1 MSIKFYNTKGL
12 RIAEC
17 VLSLGSRPRSALR
30 NTHSAILGTHT
41 NLTSPAPH
49 LKSISYFAPMQFKE
63 IIGQE
68 NIKQQ
73 LLQTV
78 VENRVSHA
86 QLFLAPAGNGALL
99 LAIAYAQYI
108 NCQNRTATDSC
119 GECASC
125 RKYEKY
131 IHPDLHFSYPFF
143 ASKDVKTA
151 VDVLDEWRSLL
162 LEEPYFD
169 LDIWRSKLSADN
181 KQANINIAEC
191 HDIIKKL
198 SYKAF
203 EADTKVLIMWLPEFL
218 DKEGNAL
225 LKIIEEP
232 PANTLF
238 ILVAQ
243 NQEQILSTILSRTQ
257 IVKIPKLADEV
268 VENYLI
274 NKAQLSA
281 QQAIEYSFLADGNLI
296 EANALLND
304 VTNNNAGLFAEWLRL
319 GFGNRVP
326 AMIAF
331 TDTAAG
337 WGRENQKNFLKY
349 GINFLRECSLLLS
362 GAYELVKLPPQTLEV
377 AQKLSEKVL
386 DLAMVEALIN
396 ELEQAHY
403 HIERNANPKILFL
416 DVSLQLVKIIK
427 FKTLPL
433 GTQYIYN

>member
-1 MSIKFYNTKGL
+1 
-12 RIAEC
+12 
-17 VLSLGSRPRSALR
+17 
-30 NTHSAILGTHT
+30 
-41 NLTSPAPH
+41 
-49 LKSISYFAPMQFKE
+49 MQFKE
-63 IIGQE
+63 IIGQDAV
-68 NIKQQ
+68 KQH

-78 VENRVSHA
+78 TENRVSHA
-86 QLFLAPAGNGALL
+86 QLFLSPQGSGALP

-108 NCQNRTATDSC
+108 NCVEKTAEDSC
-119 GECASC
+119 GTCSSC
-125 RKYEKY
+125 RKYERL

-143 ASKDVKTA
+143 ASKDVKIAT
-151 VDVLDEWRSLL
+151 DVLEEWRSMV
-162 LEEPYFD
+162 LENNYFD

-203 EADTKVLIMWLPEFL
+203 EAETKVLVMWLPEFL
-218 DKEGNAL
+218 DREGNAL

-257 IVKIPKLADEV
+257 IVKIPKLEDSTV
-268 VENYLI
+268 KQYLI
-274 NKAQLSA
+274 DKANLSEN
-281 QQAIEYSFLADGNLI
+281 QAEEYSFLADGNLI

-304 VTNNNAGLFAEWLRL
+304 EANNNAGYFSEWLRM
-319 GFGNRVP
+319 GYGNRVP
-326 AMIAF
+326 DMMAF
-331 TDTAAG
+331 TETAAS

-349 GINFLRECSLLLS
+349 GINFLRECGLLLS
-362 GAYELVKLPPQTLEV
+362 GADALVKLPPQHLEV
-377 AQKLSEKVL
+377 AKKLSAHVL
-386 DLAMVEALIN
+386 NMAMIEALIN
-396 ELEQAHY
+396 EFEKAHY

-427 FKTLPL
+427 FKTLPK
-433 GTQYIYN
+433 GTQYIYT

>member
-1 MSIKFYNTKGL
+1 
-12 RIAEC
+12 
-17 VLSLGSRPRSALR
+17 
-30 NTHSAILGTHT
+30 
-41 NLTSPAPH
+41 
-49 LKSISYFAPMQFKE
+49 MQFKE
-63 IIGQE
+63 IIGQDAV
-68 NIKQQ
+68 KQH

-78 VENRVSHA
+78 TENRVSHA
-86 QLFLAPAGNGALL
+86 QLFLSPQGSGALP

-108 NCQNRTATDSC
+108 NCVEKTADDSC
-119 GECASC
+119 GTCSSC
-125 RKYEKY
+125 RKYERL

-143 ASKDVKTA
+143 ASKDVKIAT
-151 VDVLDEWRSLL
+151 DVLEEWRSMV
-162 LEEPYFD
+162 LENNYFD

-203 EADTKVLIMWLPEFL
+203 EAETKVLVMWLPEFL
-218 DKEGNAL
+218 DREGNAL

-257 IVKIPKLADEV
+257 IIKIPKLEDSTV
-268 VENYLI
+268 KQYLI
-274 NKAQLSA
+274 DKANLSEN
-281 QQAIEYSFLADGNLI
+281 QAEEYSFLADGNLI

-304 VTNNNAGLFAEWLRL
+304 EANNNAGYFSEWLRM
-319 GFGNRVP
+319 GYGNRVP
-326 AMIAF
+326 DMMAF
-331 TDTAAG
+331 TETAAS

-349 GINFLRECSLLLS
+349 GINFLRECGLLLS
-362 GAYELVKLPPQTLEV
+362 GADALVKLPPQHFEV
-377 AQKLSEKVL
+377 AKKLSANVL
-386 DLAMVEALIN
+386 NMAMIEALIN
-396 ELEQAHY
+396 EFEKAHY

-427 FKTLPL
+427 FKTLPK
-433 GTQYIYN
+433 GTQYIYT

>member
-1 MSIKFYNTKGL
+1 
-12 RIAEC
+12 
-17 VLSLGSRPRSALR
+17 
-30 NTHSAILGTHT
+30 
-41 NLTSPAPH
+41 
-49 LKSISYFAPMQFKE
+49 MQFKE
-63 IIGQE
+63 IIGQDAV
-68 NIKQQ
+68 KQH

-78 VENRVSHA
+78 TENRVSHA
-86 QLFLAPAGNGALL
+86 QLFLSPQGSGALP

-108 NCQNRTATDSC
+108 NCIEKTAEDSC
-119 GECASC
+119 GTCSSC
-125 RKYEKY
+125 RKYERL

-143 ASKDVKTA
+143 ASKDVKIAT
-151 VDVLDEWRSLL
+151 DVLEEWRSMV
-162 LEEPYFD
+162 LENNYFD

-203 EADTKVLIMWLPEFL
+203 EAETKVLVMWLPEFL
-218 DKEGNAL
+218 DREGNAL

-257 IVKIPKLADEV
+257 IVKIPKLEDTTV
-268 VENYLI
+268 KQYLI
-274 NKAQLSA
+274 DKANLSEN
-281 QQAIEYSFLADGNLI
+281 QAEEYSFLADGNLI

-304 VTNNNAGLFAEWLRL
+304 EANNNAGYFSEWLRM
-319 GFGNRVP
+319 GYGNRVP
-326 AMIAF
+326 DMMAF
-331 TDTAAG
+331 TETAAS

-349 GINFLRECSLLLS
+349 GINFLRECGLLLS
-362 GAYELVKLPPQTLEV
+362 GADALVKLPPQHLEV
-377 AQKLSEKVL
+377 AKKLSANVL
-386 DLAMVEALIN
+386 NMAMIEALIN
-396 ELEQAHY
+396 EFEKAHY

-427 FKTLPL
+427 FKTLPK
-433 GTQYIYN
+433 GTQYIYT

>member
-1 MSIKFYNTKGL
+1 
-12 RIAEC
+12 
-17 VLSLGSRPRSALR
+17 
-30 NTHSAILGTHT
+30 
-41 NLTSPAPH
+41 
-49 LKSISYFAPMQFKE
+49 MQFKE
-63 IIGQE
+63 IIGQGDLKKHL
-68 NIKQQ
+68 I
-73 LLQTV
+73 QTV

-86 QLFLAPAGNGALL
+86 QLFLSAEGSGALP

-108 NCQNRTATDSC
+108 NCQNKSDTDSC
-119 GECASC
+119 GECSSC

-143 ASKDVKTA
+143 ASKDAKIS

-162 LEEPYFD
+162 LEDPYFD
-169 LDIWRSKLSADN
+169 LDIWRSKLNAEN
-181 KQANINIAEC
+181 KQANIPIAEC

-203 EADTKVLIMWLPEFL
+203 EAETKVLIMWLPEFL

-243 NQEQILSTILSRTQ
+243 NQDQILNTILSRTQ
-257 IVKIPKLADEV
+257 IVKIPKLTDTDI
-268 VENYLI
+268 ENYLI
-274 NKAQLSA
+274 DKSQLSEN
-281 QQAIEYSFLADGNLI
+281 QAAEYSFLADGNLI
-296 EANALLND
+296 TAKALLQD
-304 VTNNNAGLFAEWLRL
+304 TPNNNAAHFAEWLRM
-319 GFGNRVP
+319 GFGNKVP
-326 AMIAF
+326 AMIDF
-331 TDTAAG
+331 TDDVAK
-337 WGRENQKNFLKY
+337 WGRENQKNFIKY

-362 GAYELVKLPPQTLEV
+362 GADDLVKLPHQTLDV
-377 AQKLSEKVL
+377 AKKLSTHVL
-386 DLAMVEALIN
+386 NLAMVEALIN

-427 FKTLPL
+427 FKTLPK

>member
-1 MSIKFYNTKGL
+1 
-12 RIAEC
+12 
-17 VLSLGSRPRSALR
+17 
-30 NTHSAILGTHT
+30 
-41 NLTSPAPH
+41 
-49 LKSISYFAPMQFKE
+49 MQFKE

-68 NIKQQ
+68 DIKKQ
-73 LLQTV
+73 LIQTV

-86 QLFLAPAGNGALL
+86 QLFLSPEGSGALP

-108 NCQNRTATDSC
+108 NCQNRTNTDSC
-119 GECASC
+119 GQCSSC

-143 ASKDVKTA
+143 ASKDIKTSI
-151 VDVLDEWRSLL
+151 DVLEEWRNMLL
-162 LEEPYFD
+162 SDPYFD
-169 LDIWRSKLSADN
+169 LEIWRSKLNAEN

-203 EADTKVLIMWLPEFL
+203 EAETKVLIMWLPEYL
-218 DKEGNAL
+218 DREGNAL

-243 NQEQILSTILSRTQ
+243 NQEQILTTILSRTQ
-257 IVKIPKLADEV
+257 IVKIPKLTDSDIET
-268 VENYLI
+268 YLI
-274 NKAQLSA
+274 DKSQLSEN
-281 QQAIEYSFLADGNLI
+281 QATEYSFLADGNLI
-296 EANALLND
+296 EAKALLLD
-304 VTNNNAGLFAEWLRL
+304 TPNNNASYFTEWLRM
-319 GFGNRVP
+319 GYGNRVP
-326 AMIAF
+326 AMIDF
-331 TDTAAG
+331 TEEVAK

-362 GAYELVKLPPQTLEV
+362 GADDLVKLPTDTLSIAV
-377 AQKLSEKVL
+377 KLTTNVL
-386 DLAMVEALIN
+386 NLAMVEALIS

-427 FKTLPL
+427 FKSLPA